1 MLLRDL
7 QPKDQ
12 TEIYNHDGLCI
23 TSTKDSSL
31 AVLENSGFVSLD
43 IPKLIG
49 STIVDINYEN
59 IWFDRDG
66 KWELDNSNIVVT
78 LLLKDN
84 SYRRWVIQAD
94 EENNRGGYI
103 GEYTMIGE
111 MITNPKEGKRYK
123 ELRA

>member
-1 MLLRDL
+1 M
-7 QPKDQ
+7 
-12 TEIYNHDGLCI
+12 
-23 TSTKDSSL
+23 
-31 AVLENSGFVSLD
+31 LENSGFVSLD

-78 LLLKDN
+78 LLLTDN